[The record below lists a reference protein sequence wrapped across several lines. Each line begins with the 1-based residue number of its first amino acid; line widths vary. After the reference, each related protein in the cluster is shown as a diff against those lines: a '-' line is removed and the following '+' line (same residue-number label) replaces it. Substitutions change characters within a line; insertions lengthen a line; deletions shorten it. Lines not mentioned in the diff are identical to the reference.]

1 MIAILRRFEGR
12 TGALVAAGTAAVLAV
27 VLVAGLIVLVFGGQS
42 EETTDAVHQ
51 LAVYRAEVAMRP
63 ELEAALRDLRL
74 KAAATPGLITSDS
87 VALAQAQLQ
96 DEVKEIVTDN
106 QGEVRTAQIV
116 PATTVDG
123 FQVIAIQYD
132 LGVPMAKLRDL
143 IYAIETRTPY
153 LFVDDADITAQQDWQ
168 SGDPQ
173 PANPLLEVRWT
184 IRGYRWSAAK

>member
-1 MIAILRRFEGR
+1 MIAIPAAVKGR
-12 TGALVAAGTAAVLAV
+12 TGALVAAGVAAAVAAL
-27 VLVAGLIVLVFGGQS
+27 LVAGLIAFVFGGQS
-42 EETTDAVHQ
+42 EETTDGVHQ

-63 ELEAALRDLRL
+63 ELEAALAQARQ
-74 KAAATPGLITSDS
+74 KAAAVPGLIASDS

-96 DEVKEIVTDN
+96 DEVKSIVTDN

-132 LGVPMAKLRDL
+132 LAVPMAKLRDL

-153 LFVDDADITAQQDWQ
+153 LFVDDADIISQQDWQ

-173 PANPLLEVRWT
+173 AANPMLDVRWT
-184 IRGYRWSAAK
+184 IRAYRWSAAK

>member
-1 MIAILRRFEGR
+1 MIAVPDSIKGR
-12 TGALVAAGTAAVLAV
+12 TGALAAAGIAATVIVLLA
-27 VLVAGLIVLVFGGQS
+27 AGLIALVFGGQS
-42 EETTDAVHQ
+42 AETTDGVHQ

-63 ELEAALRDLRL
+63 ELEAALKDLRL

-116 PATTVDG
+116 PATNVEG

-132 LGVPMAKLRDL
+132 LSVPMAKLRDL

-153 LFVDDADITAQQDWQ
+153 MFVDDADITAQQDYQ

-173 PANPLLEVRWT
+173 PTNPMLDVRWT
-184 IRGYRWSAAK
+184 IRGYRWSAGK